1 MVSDFESNDKI
12 TEIEFLMD
20 YNPKVINRKIKAM
33 KSQIDSL
40 YQLNMSHVITNE
52 KDMMVFVS
60 LMRKRNFN
68 IIQKQHTTG

>member
-1 MVSDFESNDKI
+1 
-12 TEIEFLMD
+12 
-20 YNPKVINRKIKAM
+20 M

-40 YQLNMSHVITNE
+40 YHLNMSHVITNE

-68 IIQKQHTTG
+68 IIQNSTRQVKFTQKYHQELYSERTTRCD